1 MYEAEANRATESV
14 QQVPPDVV
22 ARFLAFREEV
32 VARTVLPWGEHC
44 TECVWPTCYTTCDL
58 YSPRE
63 DGRCRRFIDGIVRV
77 DCPGT
82 VNSYLLKIQFK
93 RWGKLW
99 APGNIHLFP
108 LVHADHLEQRDH
120 NIATFLRQL
129 PLPKKA
135 ATLVSLKRYSWKKRS
150 AANAKPSSD
159 TPDLFVIEC
168 YNPGPNTID
177 LSLTMRSSNGLT
189 TIPYQKLI
197 SVRAGFHCEHISVR
211 EITRTLDLS
220 APFSVDLIPND
231 IADGATLFFG
241 LIDFVRSKP
250 KHEGT
255 QQSRI
260 KCIIW
265 DLDNTLWDGVLIE
278 DGVDKLV
285 LKPGIVDTI
294 KELDRRG
301 IIHSVASKNNFD
313 EAMAVLKS
321 QGLDEYFLY
330 PQISWGPKSEAVKAI
345 AKKLNIGIDTMMLVD
360 DSHFELAQVQSSC
373 PGVKVLQAH
382 HFCEIPDMK
391 EFEVPVTEESVN
403 RRTMYRQEVERK
415 SVSESF
421 AGDYTAFLRECRM
434 EMQIERLSASN
445 LERVHELTQ
454 RTNQMNFSGN
464 RYERTL
470 LGEIAAARH
479 FDTYVISCRDRFGSY
494 GIVGFSVVDAREPRM
509 IDLMFSCRIQ
519 AKRVEHAL
527 LTHLLTKYSASGRDF
542 WANYRK
548 TPRNEPSGRVFQDIG
563 MEEVDVKAGVTSL
576 VFRKGCRIPDDGIL
590 QIVELLGTDL

>member
-1 MYEAEANRATESV
+1 
-14 QQVPPDVV
+14 
-22 ARFLAFREEV
+22 
-32 VARTVLPWGEHC
+32 
-44 TECVWPTCYTTCDL
+44 
-58 YSPRE
+58 
-63 DGRCRRFIDGIVRV
+63 
-77 DCPGT
+77 
-82 VNSYLLKIQFK
+82 
-93 RWGKLW
+93 
-99 APGNIHLFP
+99 
-108 LVHADHLEQRDH
+108 
-120 NIATFLRQL
+120 
-129 PLPKKA
+129 
-135 ATLVSLKRYSWKKRS
+135 
-150 AANAKPSSD
+150 
-159 TPDLFVIEC
+159 
-168 YNPGPNTID
+168 
-177 LSLTMRSSNGLT
+177 
-189 TIPYQKLI
+189 
-197 SVRAGFHCEHISVR
+197 
-211 EITRTLDLS
+211 
-220 APFSVDLIPND
+220 
-231 IADGATLFFG
+231 
-241 LIDFVRSKP
+241 
-250 KHEGT
+250 
-255 QQSRI
+255 
-260 KCIIW
+260 
-265 DLDNTLWDGVLIE
+265 
-278 DGVDKLV
+278 
-285 LKPGIVDTI
+285 
-294 KELDRRG
+294 
-301 IIHSVASKNNFD
+301 
-313 EAMAVLKS
+313 
-321 QGLDEYFLY
+321 
-330 PQISWGPKSEAVKAI
+330 
-345 AKKLNIGIDTMMLVD
+345 MMLVD